1 MSKCIKTHIF
11 TNMPSYDKVK
21 HIVEVDENILA
32 VFIVDSAGKIS
43 DLFIAGDA
51 EIDNSFVQAIQ
62 SNLKLRFMK
71 EEEEEG
77 QQTNLLGRHIWDIS
91 EYDKIRVIRIYE
103 SNRLIVVLAKSHI
116 DPGDVSQTVLD
127 YLYESDDDRQPP
139 SLF

>member
-1 MSKCIKTHIF
+1 MS
-11 TNMPSYDKVK
+11 SYDKVK

-32 VFIVDSAGKIS
+32 VFIVDPVGKIS

-51 EIDNSFVQAIQ
+51 IIDNSYVQAIQ

-71 EEEEEG
+71 EEEEG
-77 QQTNLLGRHIWDIS
+77 QTNLLGKHIWDIS
-91 EYDKIRVIRIYE
+91 EYDKMRVIKIYE

-116 DPGDVSQTVLD
+116 DPGDVSESVLG
-127 YLYESDDDRQPP
+127 YLHESEDDDASQPP

>member
-1 MSKCIKTHIF
+1 MS
-11 TNMPSYDKVK
+11 SYDKVK
-21 HIVEVDENILA
+21 HIVEVNENILA

-51 EIDNSFVQAIQ
+51 EIDNSYVQAIQ

-71 EEEEEG
+71 EEEEE
-77 QQTNLLGRHIWDIS
+77 QQTNLVGKHIWDIL
-91 EYDKIRVIRIYE
+91 EYDKIRVIKIYE

-116 DPGDVSQTVLD
+116 DPGDVSESVLG
-127 YLYESDDDRQPP
+127 YLHESDDDASQPP

>member
-1 MSKCIKTHIF
+1 MS
-11 TNMPSYDKVK
+11 SYDKVK

-43 DLFIAGDA
+43 DLFIADDA
-51 EIDNSFVQAIQ
+51 NIDNSYVQAIQ

-71 EEEEEG
+71 EGEKG
-77 QQTNLLGRHIWDIS
+77 QQQTDLLGKHIWDIS
-91 EYDKIRVIRIYE
+91 EYDKIRIIKIYE

-116 DPGDVSQTVLD
+116 DPGDVSESVLG
-127 YLYESDDDRQPP
+127 YLHESDNDSQPP